1 MSPAIRTT
9 EILGWDDFEE
19 MVASLLDGL
28 SEYKLTGVYG
38 IPRGGLVLATVIS
51 HRLGLP
57 LLGAPTKGC
66 VVVDDISDTGR
77 TLLPYEGRY
86 VTATLYYA
94 RDTQVMPDVTVREKE
109 AEWVVFPWE
118 DEPHEGQ

>member
-9 EILGWDDFEE
+9 ELLSWDDFER
-19 MVASLLDGL
+19 MVAVLIDRL
-28 SEYKLTGVYG
+28 SEYRLTGVYG
-38 IPRGGLVLATVIS
+38 VPRGGLVLATVIS
-51 HRLGLP
+51 HRMGIP
-57 LLGAPTKGC
+57 LLGAPVKGC

-94 RDTQVMPDVTVREKE
+94 KDTQVMPDVTVRKKSVN
-109 AEWVVFPWE
+109 WVVFPWE
-118 DEPHEGQ
+118 DEHEGQ